1 MQYEPTLTR
10 QELIDLAVTRYFGQ
24 VDAKNLDATLDCF
37 NDEALFCVQTAFTRH
52 AGKPA
57 LSRMFTDFF
66 SAWKTIVHKD
76 FTCTVDEK
84 NGRIAASFEA
94 VLTADDGQ
102 VTRFFNTNFW
112 RVRDGR
118 FQEVYVYFSGA
129 NVLV

>member
-1 MQYEPTLTR
+1 MQYEPSLSR
-10 QELIDLAVTRYFGQ
+10 DALIDLAVNRYFAS

-37 NDEALFCVQTAFTRH
+37 ADEALFCVQTAFTRH
-52 AGKPA
+52 AGKSA
-57 LSRMFTDFF
+57 IRRMFVDFF
-66 SAWKTIVHKD
+66 GAWETIVHKD

-94 VLTADDGQ
+94 VLTAGNGD
-102 VTRFFNTNFW
+102 VTRFSNTNFW
-112 RVRDGR
+112 RIRDGR

>member
-1 MQYEPTLTR
+1 MQYEPTLSR
-10 QELIDLAVTRYFGQ
+10 DQLVELAVNRYFAS
-24 VDAKNLDATLDCF
+24 VDRKDLDATLACF

-52 AGKPA
+52 AGKA
-57 LSRMFTDFF
+57 AIERMFVDFF

-94 VLTADDGQ
+94 VLTAENGA